1 MMNFRE
7 ICKTIFF
14 CIVSINLGV
23 SSGLEILGFVFAA
36 LFVAIHVKQYLL
48 SNSATNQRK
57 IPRYRK
63 VFAYGAIIPC
73 ALWWVLTPSVEVGVS
88 PYLVFIPAWY
98 LLYLAWLQKRS
109 LGNGGYEVFVVFNGV
124 AALFMGLFQA
134 PRASV
139 ISAIVAL
146 LLAVYAFGR
155 PRVALYKRLLFVLLY
170 ASLCGSSY
178 LGFKYWKSNRYYSG
192 RWAEEYYVK
201 NRVMGFDPVA
211 ALGSFSSNYNSKYNS
226 EIVLRV
232 WDTLA
237 PTYLR
242 AAAYEKYVAGIWK
255 LPTKA
260 EKKLYPA
267 RYRVDY
273 AVFESED
280 SAAAAPNVK
289 DVWVQATLNNFGFM
303 FAPANVVGVASK
315 NADSLD
321 YYSTNIFAGANGT
334 RSDWYYF
341 VPDSAETLAI
351 ATHLPTDSSAS
362 SSVGSSTT
370 SSTAF
375 EHLSAF
381 LQIPSKEN
389 ALLDTIAAAMS
400 LPAAHLD
407 TDSANLANRIL
418 ASSQFAVQTLK
429 TIESYFIHNFKYSYI
444 VPGRT
449 PNSKI
454 DPIAIFWTT
463 KEGYCEYYA
472 TLATL
477 LLRHQGIPA
486 RYVTG
491 FANPEHVAG
500 RPYATFRRRHSH
512 AWVEVYIDHKWYIFD
527 PTPPLTEMTFAKP
540 SWLSAKLEGLK
551 GRFSY
556 VMHLLKDG
564 EWRRIVDSWQIASER
579 IIASPALYIALVAL
593 LLVFALLK
601 FRGRRRQSS
610 QQKISK
616 NAAQWIALLADA
628 EKRLARLGFNR
639 VSGETVSAFAG
650 RVEQYLNVVQAS
662 NAQTLKKA
670 SPKDLRVEQNLKMA
684 LNQLREYEINRW
696 RKN

>member
-36 LFVAIHVKQYLL
+36 LFIAIHVKQYLL
-48 SNSATNQRK
+48 SKSATNQRK

-63 VFAYGAIIPC
+63 IFAYGAIVPC
-73 ALWWVLTPSVEVGVS
+73 ALWWVLTPSVEMGVS

-139 ISAIVAL
+139 ISAVVAL

-155 PRVALYKRLLFVLLY
+155 PHVALYKRLLFVLLY

-255 LPTKA
+255 LPATA

-280 SAAAAPNVK
+280 SAVVAPNVK
-289 DVWVQATLNNFGFM
+289 SVWVQATLDNFGFM
-303 FAPANVVGVASK
+303 FAPPNVVGVASK

-321 YYSTNIFAGANGT
+321 YYSTNVFAGANGT
-334 RSDWYYF
+334 RSDWFYY

-351 ATHLPTDSSAS
+351 AAR
-362 SSVGSSTT
+362 SSTKST
-370 SSTAF
+370 TIESLSS
-375 EHLSAF
+375 F
-381 LQIPSKEN
+381 LQIPSKEKS
-389 ALLDTIAAAMS
+389 LLDTIAAAMS
-400 LPAAHLD
+400 LPTTHLD
-407 TDSANLANRIL
+407 SVSLAPDSAALVNRTL
-418 ASSQFAVQTLK
+418 DSAQFAVQTLK
-429 TIESYFIHNFKYSYI
+429 LIESYFIHNFKYSYV
-444 VPGRT
+444 VPGRRV
-449 PNSKI
+449 NSKI
-454 DPIAIFWTT
+454 DPIAIFWKT

-491 FANPEHVAG
+491 FAHPEHIAG

-512 AWVEVYIDHKWYIFD
+512 AWVEVYIEQKWYIFD

-540 SWLSAKLEGLK
+540 SWLSIKLEGLK

-564 EWRRIVDSWQIASER
+564 EWRRVVDSWQTASER
-579 IIASPALYIALVAL
+579 FVSSPALYIALVVL
-593 LLVFALLK
+593 LLVLALLK
-601 FRGRRRQSS
+601 FRGLHRQSG
-610 QQKISK
+610 QQNVSK
-616 NAAQWIALLADA
+616 NAVQWIALLADA
-628 EKRLARLGFNR
+628 EKRLARLGFVR
-639 VSGETVSAFAG
+639 APGETVSAFAK
-650 RVEQYLNVVQAS
+650 RVEQALNTTRATAQA
-662 NAQTLKKA
+662 TKKA
-670 SPKDLRVEQNLKMA
+670 SPKDPHFEQA
-684 LNQLREYEINRW
+684 LSTALDQLREYERNRW
-696 RKN
+696 KAS

>member
-14 CIVSINLGV
+14 SIVSINLGV

-36 LFVAIHVKQYLL
+36 LFVAVHVKQYLL
-48 SNSATNQRK
+48 SKSAMGQRK

-63 VFAYGAIIPC
+63 VFAYGAIVPC
-73 ALWWVLTPSVEVGVS
+73 ALWWVLTPSVELGVS

-139 ISAIVAL
+139 ISAVVAL

-155 PRVALYKRLLFVLLY
+155 PHVALYKRLLFVLLY

-303 FAPANVVGVASK
+303 FAPANVVGIASK

-334 RSDWYYF
+334 RSDWYYY

-351 ATHLPTDSSAS
+351 AAHPSADLLLAFSMASDSS
-362 SSVGSSTT
+362 
-370 SSTAF
+370 
-375 EHLSAF
+375 F
-381 LQIPSKEN
+381 LQIPSKEKS
-389 ALLDTIAAAMS
+389 LLDTIATAMS
-400 LPAAHLD
+400 LPSVHLD
-407 TDSANLANRIL
+407 SDSTNLANRTL
-418 ASSQFAVQTLK
+418 DPSQFAVQNLK
-429 TIESYFIHNFKYSYI
+429 TIESYFIHNFKYSYV

-449 PNSKI
+449 PNSKT
-454 DPIAIFWTT
+454 DPIALFWKT

-477 LLRHQGIPA
+477 LLRHQGLPA

-491 FANPEHVAG
+491 FAHPEYVPG
-500 RPYATFRRRHSH
+500 RPYVTFRRRHSH

-527 PTPPLTEMTFAKP
+527 PTPPLTEMTFTKS
-540 SWLSAKLEGLK
+540 SWLSIKLEGVK

-564 EWRRIVDSWQIASER
+564 QWRRVVDSWQTASER
-579 IIASPALYIALVAL
+579 IVSSPVLYTVLVTL

-601 FRGRRRQSS
+601 FRGRRRQID
-610 QQKISK
+610 QQKVSK
-616 NAAQWIALLADA
+616 NAAQWIALLDDA
-628 EKRLARLGFNR
+628 EKRLARLGFVR
-639 VSGETVSAFAG
+639 APGETVSAFVC
-650 RVEQYLNVVQAS
+650 RLERTLNTAPS
-662 NAQTLKKA
+662 TPQTTKKA
-670 SPKDLRVEQNLKMA
+670 SPKDSHFEQSLSIALK
-684 LNQLREYEINRW
+684 QLREYERNRW
-696 RKN
+696 KAS

>member
-7 ICKTIFF
+7 ICKTFFF

-36 LFVAIHVKQYLL
+36 LFIAIHVKQYLL
-48 SNSATNQRK
+48 SKSATNQRK

-63 VFAYGAIIPC
+63 IFAYGAIVPC
-73 ALWWVLTPSVEVGVS
+73 ALWWVLTPSVEMGVS

-139 ISAIVAL
+139 ISAVVAL

-155 PRVALYKRLLFVLLY
+155 PHVALYKRLLFVLLY

-260 EKKLYPA
+260 EKKLYPS

-334 RSDWYYF
+334 RSDWYYY
-341 VPDSAETLAI
+341 VPDSAEILAI
-351 ATHLPTDSSAS
+351 TAHLSADSSAS
-362 SSVGSSTT
+362 SSVDSSKT

-407 TDSANLANRIL
+407 TDSANLANRTFDP
-418 ASSQFAVQTLK
+418 SQFAVQNLK

-449 PNSKI
+449 ANSKT
-454 DPIAIFWTT
+454 DPIAIFWKN

-477 LLRHQGIPA
+477 LLRYQGIPA

-491 FANPEHVAG
+491 FAHPEHVAG

-512 AWVEVYIDHKWYIFD
+512 AWVEVYIDRKWYIFD

-540 SWLSAKLEGLK
+540 SWLSTKFEGVK

-564 EWRRIVDSWQIASER
+564 EWRRIVDSWQTASER
-579 IIASPALYIALVAL
+579 VVSSPVLYVVLVVL
-593 LLVFALLK
+593 LFVFALLK
-601 FRGRRRQSS
+601 FRRHRRQLT
-610 QQKISK
+610 QQKVSK
-616 NAAQWIALLADA
+616 NATQWIALLADA

-639 VSGETVSAFAG
+639 APGETVAK
-650 RVEQYLNVVQAS
+650 RVEQALNTMRTTE
-662 NAQTLKKA
+662 QTTKKA
-670 SPKDLRVEQNLKMA
+670 SPKDSRFEQNLSAA
-684 LNQLREYEINRW
+684 LEQLREYERNRW
-696 RKN
+696 RI

>member
-23 SSGLEILGFVFAA
+23 SSDLEILGFVFAA
-36 LFVAIHVKQYLL
+36 LFIAIHVKQYLL
-48 SNSATNQRK
+48 SKSATNQRK

-63 VFAYGAIIPC
+63 VFAYGAIVPC
-73 ALWWVLTPSVEVGVS
+73 ALWWVLTPSVEMGVS

-109 LGNGGYEVFVVFNGV
+109 LGNGGYEVFVVFNGI

-155 PRVALYKRLLFVLLY
+155 PHVALYKRLLFVLLY

-178 LGFKYWKSNRYYSG
+178 LGFKYWKNNRYYSG

-315 NADSLD
+315 NADSLN
-321 YYSTNIFAGANGT
+321 YYSTNIFADANGN
-334 RSDWYYF
+334 RSDWYYY
-341 VPDSAETLAI
+341 VPDSAETLAV
-351 ATHLPTDSSAS
+351 AAHLSADSSAAP
-362 SSVGSSTT
+362 SVASDSF
-370 SSTAF
+370 SDF
-375 EHLSAF
+375 M
-381 LQIPSKEN
+381 QIPNRDK
-389 ALLDTIAAAMS
+389 ALLDTIASAMS
-400 LPAAHLD
+400 LPTAHLD
-407 TDSANLANRIL
+407 ST
-418 ASSQFAVQTLK
+418 QFAVQTLK

-449 PNSKI
+449 PNSKN
-454 DPIAIFWTT
+454 DPLSIFWKT

-491 FANPEHVAG
+491 FARPEHVPG
-500 RPYATFRRRHSH
+500 RPYSTFRRRHSH
-512 AWVEVYIDHKWYIFD
+512 AWVEVYIDRKWFIFD

-540 SWLSAKLEGLK
+540 SWLSTKLEGVK

-564 EWRRIVDSWQIASER
+564 EWRRVVDSWQTASER
-579 IIASPALYIALVAL
+579 LVSSSVLYIVLVAL

-601 FRGRRRQSS
+601 FRGHRRQLN
-610 QQKISK
+610 QQKVSK
-616 NAAQWIALLADA
+616 NAAQWIVLLTDA

-639 VSGETVSAFAG
+639 VPGETVSAFAK
-650 RVEQYLNVVQAS
+650 RVEQALDTAR
-662 NAQTLKKA
+662 ATALTTKKA
-670 SPKDLRVEQNLKMA
+670 SPKDSLFEQNLFIA
-684 LNQLREYEINRW
+684 LNQLREYECNRW
-696 RKN
+696 REN

>member
-7 ICKTIFF
+7 ISKTIFF

-23 SSGLEILGFVFAA
+23 SSGLEILGFVFAG
-36 LFVAIHVKQYLL
+36 LFIAIHVKQHLL
-48 SNSATNQRK
+48 LKKEISSARRK
-57 IPRYRK
+57 VPRYRK
-63 VFAYGAIIPC
+63 VFAYGAIVPC
-73 ALWWVLTPSVEVGVS
+73 ALWWVLTPSVEMGVS

-170 ASLCGSSY
+170 ASLCCSSY

-255 LPTKA
+255 LPAKA
-260 EKKLYPA
+260 EKKIYPA
-267 RYRVDY
+267 HYRVDY
-273 AVFESED
+273 AVFENED
-280 SAAAAPNVK
+280 SATVVPNVK
-289 DVWVQATLNNFGFM
+289 SVWVQATLDNFGFM

-334 RSDWYYF
+334 RSDWYYY
-341 VPDSAETLAI
+341 VPDSAEALAI
-351 ATHLPTDSSAS
+351 AEHSSADSSI
-362 SSVGSSTT
+362 T
-370 SSTAF
+370 F
-375 EHLSAF
+375 DHLSAF
-381 LQIPSKEN
+381 LQIPSKEK
-389 ALLDTIAAAMS
+389 LFLDTVAAAMS
-400 LPAAHLD
+400 LPGVLFERSSLAP
-407 TDSANLANRIL
+407 DSANLARLERRGID
-418 ASSQFAVQTLK
+418 SSQVAVQTLK

-444 VPGRT
+444 VPGHR
-449 PNSKI
+449 SKSQN
-454 DPIAIFWTT
+454 PLAQFWKS

-472 TLATL
+472 TLAVL

-491 FANPEHVAG
+491 FAHPERVEG
-500 RPYATFRRRHSH
+500 RPYVTFRRRHSH
-512 AWVEVYIDHKWYIFD
+512 AWAEVYVDHKWYIFD
-527 PTPPLTEMTFAKP
+527 PTPPVMEMTFAKP
-540 SWLSAKLEGLK
+540 SWLATKLEGLK

-556 VMHLLKDG
+556 ILHLLKDG
-564 EWRRIVDSWQIASER
+564 EWRRVVDSWQTASER
-579 IIASPALYIALVAL
+579 MIAHPVLYIVLVAS
-593 LLVFALLK
+593 FAAFAGLK
-601 FRGRRRQSS
+601 LRRRRRSGLA
-610 QQKISK
+610 IVSK
-616 NAAQWIALLADA
+616 NAARWIALLEQA
-628 EKRLARLGFNR
+628 EKRLSRLGIDR
-639 VSGETVSAFAG
+639 APGETVSAFIK
-650 RVEQYLNVVQAS
+650 RVEQSLKM
-662 NAQTLKKA
+662 AQTSALTSKKA
-670 SPKDLRVEQNLKMA
+670 SLKDSRYEKECSTA
-684 LNQLREYEINRW
+684 LQLLEEYEKNRW
-696 RKN
+696 R

>member
-23 SSGLEILGFVFAA
+23 SSGLEILGFVFAS
-36 LFVAIHVKQYLL
+36 LFVAFHVKQYLL
-48 SNSATNQRK
+48 SKSAMGQRK
-57 IPRYRK
+57 SPRYRK
-63 VFAYGAIIPC
+63 VFAYGAIVPC
-73 ALWWVLTPSVEVGVS
+73 ALWWVLTPSVEMGVS

-139 ISAIVAL
+139 ISAVVAL

-155 PRVALYKRLLFVLLY
+155 PHVALYKRLLFVLLY

-280 SAAAAPNVK
+280 SAAVAPNVK
-289 DVWVQATLNNFGFM
+289 SVWVQATLNNFGFM

-334 RSDWYYF
+334 RSDWYYY

-351 ATHLPTDSSAS
+351 TAHLPADSSAS
-362 SSVGSSTT
+362 SLVDSSTT
-370 SSTAF
+370 F
-375 EHLSAF
+375 SAF
-381 LQIPSKEN
+381 LQIPSKEIS
-389 ALLDTIAAAMS
+389 LLDTIAAAMS
-400 LPAAHLD
+400 LPLAHP
-407 TDSANLANRIL
+407 
-418 ASSQFAVQTLK
+418 VQTLK

-449 PNSKI
+449 PNSKT
-454 DPIAIFWTT
+454 DPIALFWKT

-491 FANPEHVAG
+491 FAHPEHVAG

-540 SWLSAKLEGLK
+540 SWLSTKLEGLK

-564 EWRRIVDSWQIASER
+564 EWRRIVDSWQTASER
-579 IIASPALYIALVAL
+579 IVSSPVLYVVLVVL

-601 FRGRRRQSS
+601 FRGHRRQIS
-610 QQKISK
+610 QQNVSK
-616 NAAQWIALLADA
+616 SAAQWIALLDDA

-639 VSGETVSAFAG
+639 APGETVPVFAK
-650 RVEQYLNVVQAS
+650 RVEQALNTVQ
-662 NAQTLKKA
+662 TTVRTTKKA
-670 SPKDLRVEQNLKMA
+670 SRNDSHFEQNLSAA
-684 LNQLREYEINRW
+684 LEQLREYERNRW
-696 RKN
+696 RA

>member
-7 ICKTIFF
+7 ICKTFFF

-48 SNSATNQRK
+48 SKSAMGQRK

-63 VFAYGAIIPC
+63 VFAYGAIVPC
-73 ALWWVLTPSVEVGVS
+73 ALWWVLTPSVEMGVS

-139 ISAIVAL
+139 ISAVVAL

-155 PRVALYKRLLFVLLY
+155 PHVALYKRLLFVLLY

-334 RSDWYYF
+334 RSDWYYY

-351 ATHLPTDSSAS
+351 AAHSSADTSSAAFSMASDSS
-362 SSVGSSTT
+362 
-370 SSTAF
+370 
-375 EHLSAF
+375 F
-381 LQIPSKEN
+381 LQIPSKEKS
-389 ALLDTIAAAMS
+389 LLDTIATAMS
-400 LPAAHLD
+400 LPSVHLD
-407 TDSANLANRIL
+407 SDSTNLANRTL
-418 ASSQFAVQTLK
+418 DPSQFAVQNLK
-429 TIESYFIHNFKYSYI
+429 TIESYFIRNFKYSYI

-449 PNSKI
+449 PNSKT
-454 DPIAIFWTT
+454 DPIALFWKT

-477 LLRHQGIPA
+477 ILRHQGIPA

-491 FANPEHVAG
+491 FAHPEYVPG
-500 RPYATFRRRHSH
+500 RPYVTFRRRHSH

-527 PTPPLTEMTFAKP
+527 PTPPLTEMTFAKS
-540 SWLSAKLEGLK
+540 SWLSIKLEGVK

-564 EWRRIVDSWQIASER
+564 QWRRVVDSWQTASER
-579 IIASPALYIALVAL
+579 IVSSPVLYIVLAAL

-601 FRGRRRQSS
+601 FRGRRRQIG
-610 QQKISK
+610 QQKVSK
-616 NAAQWIALLADA
+616 NAAQWIALLDDA
-628 EKRLARLGFNR
+628 EKRLARLGFVR
-639 VSGETVSAFAG
+639 ALGETVSAFAK
-650 RVEQYLNVVQAS
+650 RVEQALNTMRTTE
-662 NAQTLKKA
+662 QTTKKA
-670 SPKDLRVEQNLKMA
+670 SPKDSHFEQNLSIA
-684 LNQLREYEINRW
+684 LKQLREYERNRW
-696 RKN
+696 KAS